1 MTQIEGNSLKSGI
14 VGFWGIVFFSV
25 VAMAPGSIYLLA
37 STTSLVYA
45 GEAAPLTFIVG
56 TVLMFFNVI
65 AVYIYTTKVANAGG
79 FYKFVEKATRNSTLA
94 RITAW
99 IQFLGQMLPFVI
111 GATVFAWLI
120 DVSANVL
127 FGIALPIYVP
137 FLASSL
143 TIVYLFLVTYF
154 GVKVSVRLAII
165 VGIAQMVF
173 VFIAGV
179 YILLHSSYNTVQ
191 VFNIQ
196 KSPGGIY
203 GFFVGTITG
212 PVTAYIGYS
221 SVVGF
226 AEEAK
231 FPKTTMKKAIVASLL
246 ITAVFETL
254 IMYAI
259 TVGTSPSNISAI
271 ANTYAPALFLT
282 KQYMGIAFA
291 SIVLAVALVGEITSP
306 LTFGSSAARVGFA
319 LSRDG
324 FFPRSFSKIH
334 KKFGTPYVS
343 TIFVFIFSLVVS
355 IITQAVLVS
364 YYGVE
369 TGFFYSIIFWVVAL
383 TFMNLLYHAIV
394 NETLP
399 ILMHRLKEL
408 NIVKHIIGP
417 TIGTVI
423 SGVVFYYTF
432 LGISSP
438 LVYIVPIIIFWLALG
453 IFLAVRK
460 RGVKSPDLDPGNM
473 DSSHVEK

>member
-1 MTQIEGNSLKSGI
+1 MTQAEGNSLRSGI

-56 TVLMFFNVI
+56 TILMFFNVI

-127 FGIALPIYVP
+127 FDITLPIYVP
-137 FLASSL
+137 FVATFL
-143 TIVYLFLVTYF
+143 TIVYLFFVTYF

-165 VGIAQMVF
+165 VGIAQMIF
-173 VFIAGV
+173 VFIAGM
-179 YILLHSSYNTVQ
+179 YILFHSPYNTIQ
-191 VFNIQ
+191 VFNIH
-196 KSPGGIY
+196 KSTGGLY

-221 SVVGF
+221 SVVGL

-231 FPKTTMKKAIVASLL
+231 LPKTTMKKAIVTSLL
-246 ITAVFETL
+246 ITAAFETL

-259 TVGTSPSNISAI
+259 TVGSSPSNLIAI

-282 KQYMGIAFA
+282 KQYMGIEFA

-306 LTFGSSAARVGFA
+306 ITFGSSAARVGFA
-319 LSRDG
+319 LARDG
-324 FFPRSFSKIH
+324 FFPHSFARIH
-334 KKFGTPYVS
+334 KKYGTPYVS
-343 TIFVFIFSLVVS
+343 TIFVFIFSVIVS
-355 IITQAVLVS
+355 IATQTVLVWA
-364 YYGVE
+364 YGIE
-369 TGFFYSIIFWVVAL
+369 TGLFYSIIFWVVAL

-399 ILMHRLKEL
+399 LLMHRLKEL
-408 NIVKHIIGP
+408 SIIKHIVGP
-417 TIGTVI
+417 TIGTAI
-423 SGVVFYYTF
+423 TAVVLYYTF
-432 LGISSP
+432 FGISAP
-438 LVYIVPIIIFWLALG
+438 VIYVVPIIILWLAFG
-453 IFLAVRK
+453 IWFSIKRK
-460 RGVKSPDLDPGNM
+460 KMRSPDLDTDPM
-473 DSSHVEK
+473 ESSSVMK

>member
-1 MTQIEGNSLKSGI
+1 MTQTESTTLRSGI

-45 GEAAPLTFIVG
+45 GQAAPLTFIVG
-56 TVLMFFNVI
+56 TILMFFNVI
-65 AVYIYTTKVANAGG
+65 AVYVYTTKVANAGG
-79 FYKFVEKATRNSTLA
+79 FYKFVEKATRNSTIA
-94 RITAW
+94 RMTAW
-99 IQFLGQMLPFVI
+99 IQFLGQMLPFII

-120 DVSANVL
+120 DVSVNVL
-127 FGIALPIYVP
+127 FGITLPVYVP
-137 FLASSL
+137 FLASFL

-154 GVKVSVRLAII
+154 GVKVSVRLAIV

-173 VFIAGV
+173 VFIAGM
-179 YILLHSSYNTVQ
+179 YILFHSSYNSVQ
-191 VFNIQ
+191 VFNIN
-196 KSPGGIY
+196 KSAGGLY

-231 FPKTTMKKAIVASLL
+231 FPKSTMKKAIVTSLL

-259 TVGTSPSNISAI
+259 TVGTAPSNLSSI

-282 KQYMGIAFA
+282 KQYMGVAFA

-319 LSRDG
+319 LARDG
-324 FFPRSFSKIH
+324 VFPRSFAKVH
-334 KKFGTPYVS
+334 KKHGTPYIS
-343 TIFVFIFSLVVS
+343 TIFVFVFSLVVS
-355 IITQAVLVS
+355 VVTQLVLVS
-364 YYGVE
+364 IYGVE

-383 TFMNLLYHAIV
+383 TFMNLLYHALV

-399 ILMHRLKEL
+399 FLMHRLKEL
-408 NIVKHIIGP
+408 SFVKHILGP
-417 TIGTVI
+417 TIGTAITVL
-423 SGVVFYYTF
+423 VFYYTF

-438 LVYIVPIIIFWLALG
+438 VVYIIPIIVLWLAFG
-453 IFLAVRK
+453 IWLAIRK
-460 RGVKSPDLDPGNM
+460 RNVRSLDVDQTEPG
-473 DSSHVEK
+473 SGKR